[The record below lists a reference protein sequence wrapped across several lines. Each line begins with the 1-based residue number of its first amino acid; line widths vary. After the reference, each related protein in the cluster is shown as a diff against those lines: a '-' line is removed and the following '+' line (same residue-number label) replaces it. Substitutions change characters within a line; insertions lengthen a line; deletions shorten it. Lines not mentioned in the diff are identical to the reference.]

1 MDSVV
6 SRALLRK
13 TPAERARLLG
23 IVATYVTHMDFVNLL
38 SNIDVNSKDSIF
50 RWTKFLQAFN
60 SNEALWLQ
68 VEDWLRA

>member
-23 IVATYVTHMDFVNLL
+23 LVTTYVTHPDFVNLL
-38 SNIDVNSKDSIF
+38 ANININSPDSIF
-50 RWTKFLQAFN
+50 RWTKPLAAFN
-60 SNEALWLQ
+60 SLESLWLQ
-68 VEDWLRA
+68 VEDWLRS

>member
-23 IVATYVTHMDFVNLL
+23 IVTTYVTHMDFVNYVT
-38 SNIDVNSKDSIF
+38 NINVNSQDSIF
-50 RWTKFLQAFN
+50 RWTKPLAAFN
-60 SNEALWLQ
+60 SLESLWLQ

>member
-23 IVATYVTHMDFVNLL
+23 LVTTYVTHMDFV
-38 SNIDVNSKDSIF
+38 KPG
-50 RWTKFLQAFN
+50 LQH
-60 SNEALWLQ
+60 
-68 VEDWLRA
+68 

>member
-23 IVATYVTHMDFVNLL
+23 LVTTYVTHPDFVNYVA
-38 SNIDVNSKDSIF
+38 NIDVNRAESIH
-50 RWTKFLQAFN
+50 RWTKPLAAFN
-60 SNEALWLQ
+60 SLESLWLQ